1 MERDFCGWKMC
12 IRNSLERAGKKAIYV
27 DRALVREFK
36 KFCIRNNKSSSS
48 VAEYLINLG
57 IHTPDNKKVSL
68 DIENV

>member
-1 MERDFCGWKMC
+1 MNFADFQDPL
-12 IRNSLERAGKKAIYV
+12 LERAGKKAIYV

-36 KFCIRNNKSSSS
+36 KFCIKNNKSSSS